1 MMADSRSLHV
11 ELRAGQSIS
20 MDGGRIIVQLMDKS
34 GKVAQLRI
42 TAPPDVAIQ
51 RPSSTASSGADQA
64 RHGIMPKM
72 A

>member
-1 MMADSRSLHV
+1 MNGTRSLHV

-20 MDGGRIIVQLMDKS
+20 MEDGRIVIQLVEKT
-34 GKVAQLRI
+34 GKVAQLRV

-51 RPSSTASSGADQA
+51 RLNAAPGSTGAVQA
-64 RHGIMPKM
+64 RMGIPAK